1 MDKKYDFNA
10 VTKGFQLYGD
20 LVSVAPYGNGHI
32 NDTFE
37 VVYNQSGTRVRY
49 ILQRINT
56 NVFRDPVN
64 LMENIRRVTT
74 HLAARSGDSRS
85 TLTLVPAVDGK
96 SYVIDADGN

>member
-1 MDKKYDFNA
+1 MGKNFDFKA
-10 VTKGFQLYGD
+10 ITKQFCLYGD

-37 VVYNQSGTRVRY
+37 VIFDQAGCRVRY

-64 LMENIRRVTT
+64 LMENIRCQIGEFPPDPD
-74 HLAARSGDSRS
+74 AGSGSGRQ
-85 TLTLVPAVDGK
+85 
-96 SYVIDADGN
+96 